1 MLGINDRGLIR
12 EGYKAD
18 IAVFDDSFNNK
29 ATYIDGKLY
38 EVK

>member
-1 MLGINDRGLIR
+1 MEKYAWKGLIK

-18 IAVFDDSFNNK
+18 IAVFDDRFNTK

-38 EVK
+38 GKY